1 MNLFATALH
10 RFRWLH
16 APVGVLMVLLQRTPV
31 LRVVASAGETSFG
44 MVSTQIL
51 RSAFVA
57 TAMGA
62 YNSVAGATKFSGSAT
77 GGSISP
83 ASASAYGNVTITGA
97 VGTALSVNYTNTGAP
112 SSAKAWSVFGT
123 LPAGLSITT
132 NNSRLTISGTPTTQG
147 TTSLRIFAYDGT
159 PPYANSSYI
168 NASFQIGAAGS
179 GGGGGGTTTVAVPV
193 ISKAP
198 VAPNKGSID
207 VGSALTLTVVPKVAT
222 GVTYQWKLNS
232 VNIDGATAAT
242 YSVSSVSTANG
253 GNYTV
258 TLTNTAGS
266 VTSGP
271 VSVTVLNAPAVLPAG
286 GTLTGNVTFN
296 DTLDGI
302 STENISLDFAAKTI
316 TDNNDPA
323 SVIKYSYKR
332 ISANTGVIT
341 AKASSTGPGGA
352 KEKTTATYT
361 LVFGTYNAGAA
372 AWPVTLTAAGSYSGK
387 DSTGSYSG
395 SFTGT
400 GSVTFVK

>member
-62 YNSVAGATKFSGSAT
+62 YNSVAGATTFTSDKVT
-77 GGSISP
+77 GASVSP
-83 ASASAYGNVTITGA
+83 ASSSAYGNTTITGA
-97 VGTALSVNYTNTGAP
+97 VGTALTVNYTVGGSPTRA
-112 SSAKAWSVFGT
+112 SSWLISGT
-123 LPAGLSITT
+123 LPAGLSIT
-132 NNSRLTISGTPTTQG
+132 NNTTRLTISGTPTTQG
-147 TTSLRIFAYDGT
+147 TNNVLISARDSIGQSTYFSAKFV
-159 PPYANSSYI
+159 
-168 NASFQIGAAGS
+168 IGAAGS
-179 GGGGGGTTTVAVPV
+179 ISGGGGTSTLAPV

-207 VGSALTLTVVPKVAT
+207 VGSALSLTVVPKVAT

-232 VNIDGATAAT
+232 VNIDGATGAT

-266 VTSGP
+266 VTSSP
-271 VSVTVLNAPAVLPAG
+271 VSITVLNAPAVLPAG

-332 ISANTGVIT
+332 INANSGVIT

-361 LVFGTYNAGAA
+361 LVFGTYNSGAA

-395 SFTGT
+395 RFTGT